1 MDDLAFLLIGSL
13 AAVGAALSVGT
24 IAALVRYRR
33 TGTMPGSD
41 EQVELSRGRLVSLW
55 ARIVVGIVVAVY
67 GVVAMVDRGLL

>member
-41 EQVELSRGRLVSLW
+41 EQVELPRGRLIGLW
-55 ARIVVGIVVAVY
+55 ARVVVGVAVAVY